1 MAAEGVAEG
10 AAEGA
15 AGAAAGGAAGAVDEV
30 AAGAAGGAAG
40 AAGGAAGAAAG
51 AARQRA
57 ARKAERRP
65 IGTARR
71 AAQSYLGASQS
82 ALNVGRKRAGVNAA
96 TMAAAGEGARR
107 SPSSPPPLSPR
118 ATVRSSAI

>member
-1 MAAEGVAEG
+1 VAAEGVAEG

-30 AAGAAGGAAG
+30 